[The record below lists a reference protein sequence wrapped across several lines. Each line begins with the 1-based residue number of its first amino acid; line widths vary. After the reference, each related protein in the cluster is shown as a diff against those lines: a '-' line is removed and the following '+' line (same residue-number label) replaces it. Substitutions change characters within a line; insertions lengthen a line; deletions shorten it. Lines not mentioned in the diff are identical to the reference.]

1 VVVGPPRARFV
12 EGCDRCSEPVAEE
25 QPAAPCAVGWQLS
38 ASREVVDRSPQTP
51 TGRWRFPSSSIAPMT
66 SSPRRTG
73 YPRPTPRSTS
83 QCGGTAPPPRCST
96 APTDFPR

>member
-1 VVVGPPRARFV
+1 LRIGVVAPDVVVVGPPRARFV
-12 EGCDRCSEPVAEE
+12 EGCDRCGEPVAEE

-51 TGRWRFPSSSIAPMT
+51 TGRWRFPSSS
-66 SSPRRTG
+66 
-73 YPRPTPRSTS
+73 
-83 QCGGTAPPPRCST
+83 GTAPPPRCST